1 MDNNINTFNRGLFS
15 ARVPGYNQFLFIT
28 GDCSTYL
35 IASRNAV
42 NGDLYTD
49 GLRDICSSSESDTTY
64 QAKWYNRGLP
74 EDPWIST
81 VNHWD
86 AITSGKIVYGEAN
99 FYGTHSTTVIG
110 PKKGAYVFIRNA
122 ENLDEN
128 GCS

>member
-1 MDNNINTFNRGLFS
+1 MDTFNIGSFS
-15 ARVPGYNQFLFIT
+15 ATVPGYNQFLFIT

-35 IASRNAV
+35 IASQNAV

-49 GLRDICSSSESDTTY
+49 ELRDICSSSESDTPY
-64 QAKWYNRGLP
+64 QAKWYNRGVAIWP

-86 AITSGKIVYGEAN
+86 AINSGKIVYGEAD
-99 FYGTHSTTVIG
+99 FYGTHSTTVVG